1 MNSFSALALLLCA
14 ASVLC
19 HGCASAQDAQ
29 YSELWG
35 KDGEKWMPTSRLP
48 DFSFAGY
55 RSGATPIPD
64 VPIKANVRDFGAKG
78 DGETDDTEAFK
89 KAIEATNNGAI
100 LLPAGR
106 YKLTSIIYMR
116 KPNLVLRGEG
126 SDKTTL
132 FFPKGLEEIKPNSS
146 ATTTG
151 RPTSGYSWSGGYV
164 WFESKNNGAPVG
176 KVKSRAARGT
186 YEIELDGPADKVQAG
201 QRVEIR
207 QQDAEDNSMVNYLY
221 QGQTGDIAKI
231 GTARISFVSRVS
243 GVHGS
248 RLTLERPLRTD
259 VAPQWKA
266 EVRLYEPSV
275 TESGIENVT
284 FEFPNT
290 PYEGHFTEVG
300 FNPLAFSGA
309 ADCWARNIKIVNAD
323 SGPFIGGS
331 SFLTLDGVVYE
342 SQRKVD
348 NQKTTG
354 HHGISMGFDC
364 VFSNFDFRTQ
374 FIHDI
379 TVSNGNSGNV
389 IMKGKGV
396 DLSFDHHERYPHA
409 NLFTEIDLG
418 GGTRMYKGGGGAALG
433 RHTAAW
439 ATFWNIRGAR
449 GQKWPPTN
457 FGPDMMNFVGVQT
470 GEAKETSETGR
481 WFEPIAP
488 KQLQPQNLYEA
499 QRDKRLKA
507 TP

>member
-1 MNSFSALALLLCA
+1 MVLPVLLSPGA
-14 ASVLC
+14 N
-19 HGCASAQDAQ
+19 AQDAQ

-35 KDGEKWMPTSRLP
+35 KDGERWTLTSRLP

-55 RSGATPIPD
+55 RSGEKPIPN
-64 VPIKANVRDFGAKG
+64 VKIAANVRDFGAKG
-78 DGETDDTEAFK
+78 DGESDDTEAFK
-89 KAIEATNNGAI
+89 KAIEATNDGAL

-106 YKLTSIIYMR
+106 YKITDIIYVR

-126 SDKTTL
+126 EGKTIL
-132 FFPKGLEEIKPNSS
+132 FFPKGLEDIKPKAS

-164 WFESKNNGAPVG
+164 WFEGKNNGASLG
-176 KVKSRAARGT
+176 KVKTRAARGS
-186 YEIELDGPADKVQAG
+186 YEIELDGPMDKVQAG
-201 QRVEIR
+201 GRVEIR
-207 QQDAEDNSMVNYLY
+207 QEDDKDNSLVNYLY

-231 GTARISFVSRVS
+231 GTAKISFVSRVS

-266 EVRLYEPSV
+266 EVRLFEPSV
-275 TESGIENVT
+275 SESGIENVT

-309 ADCWARNIKIVNAD
+309 ADCWARNIKIINAD
-323 SGPFIGGS
+323 SGPFLGGS
-331 SFLTLDGVVYE
+331 SFLTLDNIVYE

-354 HHGISMGFDC
+354 HHGISMGNDC
-364 VFSNFDFRTQ
+364 VFSNFDYRTQ

-389 IMKGKGV
+389 IMQGKGV

-409 NLFTEIDLG
+409 NLFTDIDLG
-418 GGTRMYKGGGGAALG
+418 VGTRMYKGGGGEALG

-439 ATFWNIRGAR
+439 ATFWNIRGGR
-449 GQKWPPTN
+449 GQKWPPTI
-457 FGPDMMNFVGVQT
+457 FGPDMMNFVGVQS

-481 WFEPIAP
+481 WFETITP
-488 KQLQPQNLYEA
+488 KKLEPQNLYEA
-499 QRDKRLKA
+499 QKTRRLKNKK
-507 TP
+507 